1 SPLVFTPLTGKHLS
15 LSLLNTSKLTT
26 DYVLHVLLTCFI
38 PMPLPMSLA
47 KDVISYNVFF
57 FIGLTAWFLS
67 ETAPFNF
74 RGFSLACAGFAT
86 VGSLIE
92 HCYEYG

>member
-1 SPLVFTPLTGKHLS
+1 MVQGCITGISSTASVISPLVFTPLTGKHLS

-47 KDVISYNVFF
+47 KDVIS
-57 FIGLTAWFLS
+57 
-67 ETAPFNF
+67 
-74 RGFSLACAGFAT
+74 
-86 VGSLIE
+86 
-92 HCYEYG
+92 